1 LKHLSEKLSKKSEK
15 ATMLSR
21 ADARHTLGDLESIL
35 HAEVS
40 VREIQGQISQILGPW
55 NAEEPQHFTG
65 TNITEKPTPHQ
76 GLLYVGLSYPN
87 ISELCCPWLLMN
99 FSYSSL
105 NSLNPNSPSKVSSH
119 FWASH

>member
-1 LKHLSEKLSKKSEK
+1 
-15 ATMLSR
+15 MLSR

-87 ISELCCPWLLMN
+87 IRWTMLPMFADEFIIFQPQ
-99 FSYSSL
+99 
-105 NSLNPNSPSKVSSH
+105 
-119 FWASH
+119 